1 MHVYHSVYHAYNEH
15 DEHGNNNDMGDL
27 KVAENKHLYQNKNDL
42 LLIDGFDVLSG
53 NPMCA

>member
-1 MHVYHSVYHAYNEH
+1 VHVYHAYNEH
-15 DEHGNNNDMGDL
+15 DEHGNNDEMGDF

-42 LLIDGFDVLSG
+42 LLIDGFDVLSD